1 MSRTCAVL
9 CAFVVAGFFLLPLS
23 TAQTRRSQK
32 FQPPEGTLT
41 AGLRETERHRVPL
54 PELRIGRSQGSP
66 QTVTFWVHVNPQ
78 GGVIE
83 VREFKTDAPWPLKY
97 STGALVEAVRNIT
110 YRPFFSNGAAAEA
123 WVQDEVQV
131 GVEPAPSVLS
141 GGGATFPTPVERTGF
156 SIQLSRSGCYGSCP
170 SYSVIVHGDG
180 KVDFDGKSFVAI
192 PGDHEARI
200 EPEAAARLLE
210 RFRTA
215 DFFGLK
221 DEYRAGVTDNPTY
234 CLQLAIGPRKKT
246 IIDYVGSWVGM
257 PESVSELEDA
267 VDETAG
273 TDRWVS
279 GGPQTLAA
287 MREAGIEPSSQAA
300 GEILLHAVKEGKA
313 EAVRTLLAAGA
324 PVRTKNA
331 NGGNRSLLTIASFI
345 RDRES
350 QHEVFRALLLSAEV
364 REDEAGMQDALGRA
378 AEDGNVDVA
387 RTLISAG
394 ADPTHL
400 FFDTYQNEGKP
411 DQTYL
416 MRAAASGVWEMLD
429 DALSRPHDIHAVDSK
444 GRSALAHV
452 LWSAP
457 PMEDIFPL
465 VDRLMAAGAGKKELT
480 TTLADACDSPQ
491 WQDGLIKRGADPAV
505 CTNRRK

>member
-1 MSRTCAVL
+1 MSRASVVL
-9 CAFVVAGFFLLPLS
+9 CAFVVAGFFLLALS
-23 TAQTRRSQK
+23 IAQTHQSQK

-41 AGLRETERHRVPL
+41 VGLRETERHRVPL
-54 PELRIGRSQGSP
+54 PELRIARSKGSP

-78 GGVIE
+78 GNVID

-97 STGALVEAVRNIT
+97 STEALVEAVRNIT
-110 YRPFFSNGAAAEA
+110 YRPFLRNGAAAEA
-123 WVQDEVQV
+123 WVQDEAEV

-141 GGGATFPTPVERTGF
+141 GGGTTFPTPLEPTGF
-156 SIQLSRSGCYGSCP
+156 SVQLSRSGCYGTCP
-170 SYSVIVHGDG
+170 SYSVIVHGYG
-180 KVDFDGKSFVAI
+180 KVDFHGKSFVAI

-234 CLQLAIGPRKKT
+234 CLQLVVGARKKT
-246 IIDYVGSWVGM
+246 IIDYVGTWVGM

-273 TDRWVS
+273 TNRWVS

-287 MREAGIEPSSQAA
+287 MREAGIDPSSQEA
-300 GEILLHAVKEGKA
+300 GEILLYAVKEGKA
-313 EAVRTLLAAGA
+313 EAVRSLLAAGA
-324 PVRTKNA
+324 PVRTRNA
-331 NGGNRSLLTIASFI
+331 NGGNRSLFTIASFI

-350 QHEVFRALLLSAEV
+350 QHEVFKALLLSAEV
-364 REDEAGMQDALGRA
+364 REDEAGMQGALGRVA
-378 AEDGNVDVA
+378 GDGNVEVA
-387 RTLISAG
+387 RILISAG
-394 ADPTHL
+394 ADPTLL
-400 FFDTYQNEGKP
+400 FPDTYQNEGKP

-416 MRAAASGVWEMLD
+416 MRAAASGIWEMLD
-429 DALSRPHDIHAVDSK
+429 DALSRPHDIHAVDTK
-444 GRSALAHV
+444 GRSALTHV

-457 PMEDIFPL
+457 QMEDIFPL
-465 VDRLMAAGAGKKELT
+465 VDRLLAAGAAKKELT
-480 TTLADACDSPQ
+480 RTLADACDSPQ
-491 WQDGLIKRGADPAV
+491 WRDGLIKRGADPAA
-505 CTNRRK
+505 CISRK